1 MAIRQTPLVS
11 GGYYHVFNRGV
22 AKMPV
27 FTSTSDYSRG
37 LQTVEYYRFVDPPL
51 KFSKYKDL
59 SIEKR
64 NKINLELNYKNEHLV
79 DILSFVFMPNHF
91 HFLLRQNTEWGVSKF
106 VGQFSNS
113 YTRYFNT
120 KKNRVGPVFQGVFKA
135 VEVESEEQLIHIS
148 RYIHLNPYSSSIVNK
163 TELDKYQWS
172 SLPAYLGGQNRF
184 IETHSVLSQF
194 SKNLSYRD
202 FVFDH
207 SDYARQLE
215 IVKHL
220 IIDVEG

>member
-1 MAIRQTPLVS
+1 
-11 GGYYHVFNRGV
+11 
-22 AKMPV
+22 MPV

-91 HFLLRQNTEWGVSKF
+91 HFLLKQNTEWGVSKF

-120 KKNRVGPVFQGVFKA
+120 KNNRVGPVFQGVFKA
-135 VEVESEEQLIHIS
+135 VEIESEEQLVHVS
-148 RYIHLNPYSSSIVNK
+148 RYIHLNPYSSSLVSK

-184 IETHSVLSQF
+184 IDTHLVLSQF
-194 SKNLSYRD
+194 SKKLNYCD

-215 IVKHL
+215 IVKHS